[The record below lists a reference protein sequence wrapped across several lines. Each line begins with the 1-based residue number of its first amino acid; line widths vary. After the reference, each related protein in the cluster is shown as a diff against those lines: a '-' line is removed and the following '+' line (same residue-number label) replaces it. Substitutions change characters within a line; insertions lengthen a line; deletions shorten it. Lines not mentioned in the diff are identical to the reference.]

1 MNLPIDQLWPADLSE
16 AQTIQNQIRAQV
28 ITRDSFGP
36 IRTVAGVDTG
46 YSGDNTLAAVVVL
59 AFPSLDV
66 LDYAVA
72 RRQIG
77 FPYIPGYLSFRE
89 APAVLDALSRLRIA
103 PDLLICDGH
112 GLAHPRRCGIASHLG
127 VLTDL
132 PSIGCA
138 KSLLVG
144 EHGPLP
150 DMRGAWTPLRHGGDI
165 VGAAV
170 RTRPGV
176 RPVYISTGH
185 RVSLETAIQ
194 FVMACVTRYRLP
206 ETTRAAHALAS
217 HGRIPKVTRIS

>member
-1 MNLPIDQLWPADLSE
+1 MTPSVNHPWPADLDE
-16 AQTIQNQIRAQV
+16 ARAIQEQIRAQV
-28 ITRDSFGP
+28 ITHDAFGT
-36 IRTVAGVDTG
+36 IRTVAGVDAG
-46 YSGDNTLAAVVVL
+46 YSGDSALAAVVTL
-59 AFPSLDV
+59 AFPSLQT

-72 RRQIG
+72 RRQIR
-77 FPYIPGYLSFRE
+77 FPYVPGYLSFRE
-89 APAVLDALSRLRIA
+89 APAVLDALASLHIT

-112 GLAHPRRCGIASHLG
+112 GLAHPRRCGIACHLG

-144 EHGPLP
+144 VHDPLP
-150 DMRGAWTPLRHGGDI
+150 DVRGAWTPLRHHDEV

-176 RPVYISTGH
+176 RPVYVSVGH

-206 ETTRAAHALAS
+206 ETTRAADALAS
-217 HGRIPKVTRIS
+217 HGRIPQ